1 MRRRGKKW
9 GKMLIYLIL
18 IITAVLSP
26 LCFTEPSSRWCM
38 CGRGTHFTYHLCI
51 TCLSGRCQP
60 KQWWYHYSQK
70 KITYLW
76 SRDMPWNGEED
87 EEKKVMFRVILSPGP
102 DVLALLSFSLQR
114 KHTLIQTIG
123 EICKCQNIAL
133 ACFVT
138 VCLVLDCQNWVRL
151 PLKIYSKA
159 SHWRFETMWH
169 NRVCNLV
176 IAAK

>member
-1 MRRRGKKW
+1 MRQNAHLTHSHYNSSPFPSLFHW
-9 GKMLIYLIL
+9 TLIKMMYVRAWNPFHLPP
-18 IITAVLSP
+18 V
-26 LCFTEPSSRWCM
+26 
-38 CGRGTHFTYHLCI
+38 YHLLVWQMSANAMMI
-51 TCLSGRCQP
+51 SLFT
-60 KQWWYHYSQK
+60 KKK

-76 SRDMPWNGEED
+76 SRDMTWNGEED
-87 EEKKVMFRVILSPGP
+87 EEKKMFRVFLSPGP

-176 IAAK
+176 NAAK